1 MGIYEGGSNEPP
13 FEHPR
18 GNKVKLYQVQCSNES
33 LFVRVL
39 SESELMS
46 LYPDIDCWVSV
57 AHILGLPIYFK
68 RSEFE
73 VCQHIL
79 FF

>member
-1 MGIYEGGSNEPP
+1 MRPPAIFYACKCHFSKGGSNEPP

-18 GNKVKLYQVQCSNES
+18 ENMVKLYQVQCANES

-39 SESELMS
+39 SESELML

-57 AHILGLPIYFK
+57 VHI
-68 RSEFE
+68 
-73 VCQHIL
+73 Q
-79 FF
+79 

>member
-1 MGIYEGGSNEPP
+1 MRLPAIFYACKCHFSRGCSNEPP
-13 FEHPR
+13 LNTPR

-46 LYPDIDCWVSV
+46 LYPNIDCWV
-57 AHILGLPIYFK
+57 IYNN
-68 RSEFE
+68 
-73 VCQHIL
+73 
-79 FF
+79 